1 LRAARS
7 IQSRI
12 SLSVLLF
19 GLVIILSNNWRNQ
32 SWLLERRLERMEQ
45 EAADTGSRLAGLL
58 QHLSRRQQERA
69 AELEMS
75 YVSLSPDVDL
85 GLVCDMQGKV
95 ICATQLQWQGMDVL
109 DTPLGDEW
117 QQFAQV
123 LETMEPAVT
132 WMEQCQSLVV
142 MFPFFATYDPAN
154 RSAILIRYDATLA
167 LAQVRADAWQESLR
181 QAAVLL
187 ALSLLLWWMLDELV
201 ARRVRQLV
209 KILRAAVSR
218 EGPPQVLAGADELS
232 LISSEFAQ
240 ALKQLRAAENLVLE
254 TAEQERRKIG
264 RDLHDDL
271 CQRLSA
277 TKMKTEVL
285 QGMVPE
291 GKEKIAR
298 LAQQVTAELTESV
311 LIARG
316 MAQGLS
322 PVGIE
327 DHGLKDA
334 LENVARHAERSYQV
348 KCTLECTDVHEY
360 LTGSAQELLF
370 RIAQELAANAC
381 KHSRPQSMS
390 IDVRVERG
398 QVLLTVRHDGSAFAE
413 PKPVNRRG
421 MGLYLLSQR
430 LRTLSATLERT
441 VQKGARDFAIA
452 TVRIPINNPPFT
464 SSSAAT
470 QPLRK

>member
-1 LRAARS
+1 MRAARS
-7 IQSRI
+7 IQSRV

-19 GLVIILSNNWRNQ
+19 GLLIILSNNWRNQ
-32 SWLLERRLERMEQ
+32 SWLLTRRLDRMEQ

-95 ICATQLQWQGMDVL
+95 ICATQLQWQSMNVS
-109 DTPLGDEW
+109 DTPLADEW
-117 QQFAQV
+117 RRFSQV
-123 LETMEPAVT
+123 LETMEPVT
-132 WMEQCQSLVV
+132 AWVAKHKSLVV
-142 MFPFFATYDPAN
+142 MSPFFETYDPLK

-181 QAAVLL
+181 QTAVLL
-187 ALSLLLWWMLDELV
+187 ALSLLLWWALDELV

-209 KILRAAVSR
+209 DILRATASGER
-218 EGPPQVLAGADELS
+218 PPQVLAGADELS

-240 ALKQLRAAENLVLE
+240 AMEQLRAAENLVLE

-291 GKEKIAR
+291 QKDKIASLTR
-298 LAQQVTAELTESV
+298 QVTEELAESV

-327 DHGLKDA
+327 NQGLHHA
-334 LENVARHAERSYQV
+334 LENVGRFVEQAYQV
-348 KCTLECTDVHEY
+348 SCTLSCAEVHGC

-370 RIAQELAANAC
+370 RIAQEIAVNAC
-381 KHSRPQSMS
+381 KHSKPQNMS
-390 IDVRVERG
+390 IEVRLEPG
-398 QVLLTVRHDGSAFAE
+398 QVRLTVRHDGSAFAE
-413 PKPVNRRG
+413 PKPANSRG
-421 MGLYLLSQR
+421 MGLHLLSQR

-441 VQKGARDFAIA
+441 VQKGERDFSIA
-452 TVRIPINNPPFT
+452 TVRIPLNNPEFT
-464 SSSAAT
+464 QAPAP
-470 QPLRK
+470 PLHN